1 MAETASVA
9 TGEDAEGVTD
19 GAEGDAEGPGEDG
32 AGDDGEGAGAVVT
45 GVPGAGVRENDGEL
59 AAGRELAVRCDGG
72 AVVTAGRVQDGVP
85 DCGGCVPAGALV
97 PWPLSPPGVV
107 ATTDGARAG
116 YEVVAYLTPA
126 ADSAITMTAR

>member
-19 GAEGDAEGPGEDG
+19 GAEGPGE
-32 AGDDGEGAGAVVT
+32 DGEGAGAVAT

-107 ATTDGARAG
+107 A
-116 YEVVAYLTPA
+116 
-126 ADSAITMTAR
+126 MTAGACTG